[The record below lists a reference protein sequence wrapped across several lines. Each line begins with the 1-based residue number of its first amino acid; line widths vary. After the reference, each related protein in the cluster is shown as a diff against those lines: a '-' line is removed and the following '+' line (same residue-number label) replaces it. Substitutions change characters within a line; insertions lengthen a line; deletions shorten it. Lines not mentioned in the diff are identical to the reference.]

1 MARLRSVLTRAGL
14 LAKPRDVLV
23 TGLPRSG
30 TTLTCHL
37 LQKLPDTVALHEP
50 MASRKFSSERTAD
63 EMCGDVERF
72 LRKQRKS
79 IAERGMAMS
88 KHAEG
93 KVPDNPVGTQRNEQ
107 GKRTN
112 EGMDR
117 GEIVIDKELPRD
129 FMLVVKHNSSFTGLL
144 HLLVERFDVFAVM
157 RNPFGVLGSWNSI
170 SLEVGRGHVPAAERI
185 DAKLA
190 KDLAAIE
197 DVVDRQLR
205 ILDWFYG
212 RYRDLLPAERVIRY
226 EDVIATRG
234 KRLAIINPLASS
246 LDEPLESRNRNKLY
260 DADAMN
266 SIGRRLLASDG
277 AYWHFYT
284 RESVETLLRG

>member
-1 MARLRSVLTRAGL
+1 
-14 LAKPRDVLV
+14 
-23 TGLPRSG
+23 
-30 TTLTCHL
+30 
-37 LQKLPDTVALHEP
+37 
-50 MASRKFSSERTAD
+50 
-63 EMCGDVERF
+63 
-72 LRKQRKS
+72 
-79 IAERGMAMS
+79 MS

-93 KVPDNPVGTQRNEQ
+93 KVPDNPVGTQRNEA

-117 GEIVIDKELPRD
+117 GEIAIDKELPRD
-129 FMLVVKHNSSFTGLL
+129 FMLDVKHNSSFTALL
-144 HLLVERFDVFAVM
+144 DLLVTRFDVFAVM

-170 SLEVGRGHVPAAERI
+170 SLEVGRGHVPAAERV

-190 KDLAAIE
+190 KDLAAIP

-226 EDVIATRG
+226 EDVVATRG
-234 KRLAIINPLASS
+234 KRLAAINPLAAS

-260 DADAMN
+260 DGEAMKA
-266 SIGRRLLASDG
+266 IGARLLASDG
-277 AYWHFYT
+277 AYWHFYP